1 MTSVSTGAGRATIT
15 RMKPVVAGLS
25 HWPGNA
31 FFWLEDVQC
40 ITFCQRYYFV
50 SPRFR
55 SVSASNVLIN
65 PSISADMD
73 SNS

>member
-1 MTSVSTGAGRATIT
+1 MTSVSAGARRATIK

-25 HWPGNA
+25 HLPGNA
-31 FFWLEDVQC
+31 FFWLEDAQC
-40 ITFCQRYYFV
+40 ITFYFV

-55 SVSASNVLIN
+55 PVSASNVLIN